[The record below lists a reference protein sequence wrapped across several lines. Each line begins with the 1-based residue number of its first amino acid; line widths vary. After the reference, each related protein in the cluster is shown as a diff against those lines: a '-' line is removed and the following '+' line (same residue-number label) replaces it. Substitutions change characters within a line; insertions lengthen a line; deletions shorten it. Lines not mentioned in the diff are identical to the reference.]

1 MACQHILM
9 KNFICFSAYA
19 LAHFFISLCFILP
32 AAHAE
37 ISTSNITINTVI
49 NDEKTIHDI
58 NLTKATNL
66 VLDSE
71 EFSLQPVTTGLR
83 KKKFFALVN
92 VKFYF
97 AELLAASPQKIIKT
111 ETDILTSLK
120 AAGPVEMKLTLFR
133 DVPNDQ
139 LINYFTEAFNANSI
153 FEPSYSAAM
162 KLFFEELKSIKQLNK
177 NDVFSLIGLWK
188 KDKTILVLQRPD
200 KTIKTIEG
208 DVQFLNQIYSVWFGE
223 PADDKTKAL
232 KKDFLKN

>member
-9 KNFICFSAYA
+9 KNFFYFLICSIVSFCLSQFVSSP
-19 LAHFFISLCFILP
+19 LAH
-32 AAHAE
+32 AQE
-37 ISTSNITINTVI
+37 TTINTVL
-49 NDEKTIHDI
+49 NDEKNSHDI
-58 NLTKATNL
+58 TLTKATNL
-66 VLDSE
+66 TFDSE
-71 EFSLQPVTTGLR
+71 EFSLQPVTAGLR

-97 AELLAASPQKIIKT
+97 AELLAAYPQKIIKT
-111 ETDILTSLK
+111 ETDILNSLK

-139 LINYFTEAFNANSI
+139 IINYFTEAFKANSI
-153 FEPSYSAAM
+153 YESGYSSAM
-162 KLFFEELKSIKQLNK
+162 KLFFEELKNIKQLNK

-208 DVQFLNQIYSVWFGE
+208 DSQFLDQIYSVWLGE
-223 PADDKTKAL
+223 PADDKIKAL